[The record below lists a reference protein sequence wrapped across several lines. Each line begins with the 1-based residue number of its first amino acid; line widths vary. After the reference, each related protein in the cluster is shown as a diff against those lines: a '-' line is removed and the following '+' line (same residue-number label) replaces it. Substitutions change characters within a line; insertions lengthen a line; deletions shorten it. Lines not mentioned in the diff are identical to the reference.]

1 MSLAGFPDTSSR
13 ESPTGIATPVSQL
26 HRVDPTP
33 DERVNTVIS
42 RGAMQLK
49 HEVTFRELT
58 SDEMRALLARNHV
71 GRIAFSFH
79 DRVDIRPIHYVY
91 DDNWLYG
98 RTSPGDKLVT
108 LRHNQWVAFEV
119 DEVRG
124 PLDWE
129 SVVAHGS
136 FYHVGMEGTPQHRE
150 LKAEALER
158 IRKFAPATF
167 GKNDPVPF
175 RTELFAIAIDSLS
188 GRAAST
194 R

>member
-1 MSLAGFPDTSSR
+1 MNSTRS
-13 ESPTGIATPVSQL
+13 T
-26 HRVDPTP
+26 
-33 DERVNTVIS
+33 
-42 RGAMQLK
+42 RGTKQPGDK
-49 HEVTFRELT
+49 VVFREL
-58 SDEMRALLARNHV
+58 SDDEIRALLGRNHV

-91 DDNWLYG
+91 RDNWLYG

-119 DEVRG
+119 DEIHG
-124 PLDWE
+124 PFDWE

-136 FYHVGMEGTPQHRE
+136 FYHVGEEGTPQHRE
-150 LKAEALER
+150 LKQEALDI
-158 IRKFAPATF
+158 IRDFSPEAFRET
-167 GKNDPVPF
+167 DPVPF

-188 GRAAST
+188 GRAATT

>member
-1 MSLAGFPDTSSR
+1 
-13 ESPTGIATPVSQL
+13 
-26 HRVDPTP
+26 
-33 DERVNTVIS
+33 
-42 RGAMQLK
+42 MQLNRR
-49 HEVTFRELT
+49 VTFRDLT
-58 SDEMRALLARNHV
+58 SDEMRALLARNHI

-98 RTSPGDKLVT
+98 RTSPGDKLVI

-124 PLDWE
+124 PFDWE

-136 FYHVGMEGTPQHRE
+136 FYHVANQDSPHRA
-150 LKAEALER
+150 LHAEALAR
-158 IRKFAPATF
+158 TRTCAPEAFPT
-167 GKNDPVPF
+167 NDPVPF
-175 RTELFAIAIDSLS
+175 RTEVFAIAIDSLS
-188 GRAAST
+188 GRGATT